1 MDAVLETRS
10 LCKSFGALTVAQN
23 IDFRLRPGERNALIG
38 PNGAGKTTFVNMLM
52 GALRPSSGRILL
64 GGDDVTRA
72 PQAQR
77 VKRGL
82 GRTFQINS
90 LFRNLPVL
98 DNVALAVAERRRIAL
113 RMWRAAG
120 SYKEIIEESTQLLAT
135 LGLADDLTTP
145 IIDLPYGKQ
154 RLVEIAIALGLRP
167 RVLLLDE
174 PAAGVPS
181 AEAER
186 ILQLLEKL
194 PSEIAIL
201 IIEHDM
207 DLVFRFAR
215 RITVLVQG
223 EVLLEGVPQE
233 REIFASLSVE
243 ENLGVAARPGRWTL
257 ERVYDLFPR
266 LAERRSHQGN
276 QISGGEQQMLAIGR
290 ALMGNPSLL
299 LMDEPL
305 EGLAPLIIE
314 SLLKVFNRLIAED
327 SLALVLVEQHAKVA
341 LGVTHHAMVLNRGR
355 VAHYGPSDALL
366 ADPQRLSNLIV
377 DLV

>member
-1 MDAVLETRS
+1 MTVALETRG

-23 IDFRLRPGERNALIG
+23 IDFRLQPGDRHALIG

-98 DNVALAVAERRRIAL
+98 DNVALAVAERRGMAP

-120 SYKEIIEESTQLLAT
+120 SYADIKNECAELLEP
-135 LGLADDLTTP
+135 LGLASDALIP
-145 IIDLPYGKQ
+145 VIDLPYGKQ

-181 AEAER
+181 AETER

-194 PSEIAIL
+194 PAEIAIL

-223 EVLLEGVPQE
+223 EVLMEGTPQE
-233 REIFASLSVE
+233 
-243 ENLGVAARPGRWTL
+243 VARDR
-257 ERVYDLFPR
+257 RVHDVYL
-266 LAERRSHQGN
+266 
-276 QISGGEQQMLAIGR
+276 GEQ
-290 ALMGNPSLL
+290 
-299 LMDEPL
+299 
-305 EGLAPLIIE
+305 
-314 SLLKVFNRLIAED
+314 
-327 SLALVLVEQHAKVA
+327 
-341 LGVTHHAMVLNRGR
+341 HHG
-355 VAHYGPSDALL
+355 
-366 ADPQRLSNLIV
+366 
-377 DLV
+377 